1 MRIEESEILQRAFGN
16 LKELL
21 GIDAEYNQDSAEYDA
36 LACIDGH
43 SFVCE
48 VKTTLNSSNFNNTVC
63 RCNEL
68 ERKTGR
74 PALLVVGS
82 TSSNFIRKAQ
92 DCKVNVLDAAGNCS
106 IKSEPLF
113 VCCLGN
119 KQEMLPDKK
128 PLALR
133 ASGIKVLCFLLMDRD
148 NVARPVR
155 DIQAATGVSL
165 GTINALITAL
175 TRNGYVILAN
185 GKRRLRNAEPLL
197 NFFVEMYGQI
207 LKPRQYLTT
216 MSFIPGAK
224 GQWKELSL
232 PQGMQWGGESGA
244 FLLDGFLFPEK
255 YCIYASVPS
264 EALLRGKI
272 AVPNKN
278 GEIQVFQKFW
288 NTAEDSRTVP
298 PLIVYADLMGSGNGR
313 CIEAAQRIKENELQ
327 YLF

>member
-1 MRIEESEILQRAFGN
+1 MRIDESEILQRAFGH

-21 GIDAEYNQDSAEYDA
+21 GFDAAYHQDCTDYDA
-36 LACIDGH
+36 LACIEGH
-43 SFVCE
+43 TFVCE
-48 VKTTLNSSNFNNTVC
+48 VKTVLNSSNFNNTVC

-68 ERKTGR
+68 GRKTGK
-74 PALLVVGS
+74 PVLLVVGNTS
-82 TSSNFIRKAQ
+82 TTFIRKAQ
-92 DCKVNVLDAAGNCS
+92 NCGVNVLDAAGNCN
-106 IKSEPLF
+106 IKCDPLF

-133 ASGIKVLCFLLMDRD
+133 ASGIKALCFLLMGRD
-148 NVARPVR
+148 NVARSVR

-165 GTINALITAL
+165 GTINTLIQTL
-175 TRNGYVILAN
+175 TRNGYVFVAD
-185 GKRRLRNAEPLL
+185 GKRHLRNAEPLL
-197 NFFVEMYGQI
+197 NFFVEMYSQI
-207 LKPRQYLTT
+207 LKPQQYLAT
-216 MSFIPGAK
+216 MSFVPRAK
-224 GQWKELSL
+224 EQWRVLVL
-232 PQGMQWGGESGA
+232 PHGMQWGGESGA
-244 FLLDGFLFPEK
+244 CLIDGYLFPEK
-255 YCIYASVPS
+255 YCIYTSVPS

-288 NTAEDSRTVP
+288 GCAEDSRTVP
-298 PLIVYADLMGSGNGR
+298 ALIVYADLMGSGNGR